1 MAVEIYNEP
10 DRPYIAKQF
19 NGPIISAF
27 IKAVYNY
34 FHRPLDHHAEYF
46 RNLSIETADMQHLYF
61 IGRLMGLQLFS
72 LFTDPSGQVY
82 LVFTDENYPVT
93 EYDYDNGWSSDY
105 HAHQPGDGVFG
116 TGDEEGFPVTLSI
129 TQYRK
134 ILKAISSVPSAAADS
149 IHIIDV
155 LLAVFLEASPD
166 DPTPKYNIS
175 YNNGGVFKDVVNV
188 VLGPDVPARYT
199 IILQS
204 MYDRLLNGATVSVLV
219 THI

>member
-1 MAVEIYNEP
+1 MAVEIYKEP

-46 RNLSIETADMQHLYF
+46 RNLSIETADMQHLYL

-105 HAHQPGDGVFG
+105 HVHQPGDGVFG
-116 TGDEEGFPVTLSI
+116 TGEEEGFPVALSI